1 MTRKELKAQE
11 KENVGYI
18 KKENKISTSIDRDGS
33 RTTEAKERS
42 CAKAKLK
49 REKNL
54 VAKIADR
61 RVYGE
66 KEAHLKGLGNS
77 RMKWLENNAQSRERI

>member
-33 RTTEAKERS
+33 RTIEAKERS
-42 CAKAKLK
+42 CATFCTRSNDTESAIKYFS
-49 REKNL
+49 
-54 VAKIADR
+54 I
-61 RVYGE
+61 
-66 KEAHLKGLGNS
+66 
-77 RMKWLENNAQSRERI
+77 